1 MALCVWWVGWAGGDS
16 NSGSVALGRDWLV
29 GGNVLKKGFL
39 CVFGKKQLLRAC
51 VSCVLR
57 NVSKIWHQTNKQN
70 IKYGWSDVT
79 IAKGSFD
86 EQFR

>member
-39 CVFGKKQLLRAC
+39 CVFGKKTTP
-51 VSCVLR
+51 SCLCFVCIEKCKQNLAP
-57 NVSKIWHQTNKQN
+57 NKQTKHKIWMVRCYKL
-70 IKYGWSDVT
+70 K
-79 IAKGSFD
+79 
-86 EQFR
+86 R